1 MMAACPNSR
10 ATVWLGC
17 APTDSQ
23 YCTRS
28 MSRPK
33 CLLPSLPAHSTTI
46 QWILPC
52 KTSWRNPL
60 SHQAKCRRQPQA
72 HMVWGHNAPGSLY
85 AFRL

>member
-33 CLLPSLPAHSTTI
+33 CLLPSLPAHQYHHNDDITW
-46 QWILPC
+46 QW
-52 KTSWRNPL
+52 L
-60 SHQAKCRRQPQA
+60 S
-72 HMVWGHNAPGSLY
+72 
-85 AFRL
+85 

>member
-1 MMAACPNSR
+1 MAACPNSR

-33 CLLPSLPAHSTTI
+33 CLLPSLPAHQYHQSVDMAVQNKLAET
-46 QWILPC
+46 
-52 KTSWRNPL
+52 PL
-60 SHQAKCRRQPQA
+60 LHQAKCRRQPQA